1 MTEAHPR
8 IERQTQLFI
17 LADNQAGYFTAHQ
30 ALELGYAY
38 QYQQHHRQTGAW
50 LEVGRGLFRL
60 RDYPGSDSE
69 ELVRLSLWSHNRA
82 GIAQAVVSHA
92 TALELYELS
101 DFMPNRKYLTVPPG
115 FRKSPLPGV
124 ELHRAILEPSEVETR
139 VGYRITTPL
148 RTLLD
153 LAQTPFNPEHLESA
167 VGQALER
174 GLVRQRKLL
183 EAIEALTD
191 TSKNTQK
198 NMQARDRLLYALLDP
213 KAAPS

>member
-1 MTEAHPR
+1 MSETHPR
-8 IERQTQLFI
+8 LERQSQLYN

-60 RDYPGSDSE
+60 RDYPSSDTE

-92 TALELYELS
+92 TALEVYELS
-101 DFMPNRKYLTVPPG
+101 DFMPNCKSLTVPPG
-115 FRKSPLPGV
+115 FRKSPPPGV

-153 LAQTPFNPEHLESA
+153 LAQTPFNLEHLESA

-174 GLVRQRKLL
+174 GLVRQGKLL
-183 EAIEALTD
+183 EAIASFKD
-191 TSKNTQK
+191 TFKDAK
-198 NMQARDRLLYALLDP
+198 ARDRLLNALEG
-213 KAAPS
+213 